1 MKILIRLFLLLVFSI
16 YPLLNC
22 FAHNDPKDIMNY
34 VAGRVIDERGFPVE
48 KAKIMIK
55 GKETQTDKSGKFRIL
70 DLTFPYDVTIAD
82 RITSTAVIYK
92 NISIDNPD
100 LILFGTPN
108 ARDANV
114 ATLSIS
120 FPEIPSGCSARMQF
134 ISSDIF
140 FCDNIEALAG
150 EKRKN
155 IKVYWPASDNT
166 LKGKL
171 IFIQKDSLK
180 YETSE
185 FKNITLSGNT
195 VPYEISLK
203 VNSRNIKS
211 TSLLTINLPFR
222 EYISKGCYVFADFFD
237 YNSNSDFE
245 LSEFEGDLLSFKSIV
260 PVKLPISFRLKV
272 SGYVDFKDGSGYSNY
287 KYSNPGESITLEKE
301 TPPELQ
307 TPSDKYTGTS
317 GNTEFY
323 YSLGSGTGIFVVRYQ
338 SINPPLNFYI
348 VTEERS
354 VYLDYLSRSEF
365 AGLRSV
371 EFKWNVKKYLT
382 YFSVNDFVRPNV
394 FQNDLGYK
402 AVLYSSE
409 RTFKTGYF

>member
-1 MKILIRLFLLLVFSI
+1 MKILIHFFLLLFFSI
-16 YPLLNC
+16 FPLLDS
-22 FAHNDPKDIMNY
+22 FAYTNPKDIVSY

-48 KAKIMIK
+48 KAKIMIR
-55 GKETQTDKSGKFRIL
+55 GKESQTDKYGKFRIL

-82 RITSTAVIYK
+82 RLTSTAVIYK
-92 NISIDNPD
+92 NLTIDNPD

-120 FPEIPSGCSARMQF
+120 FPEIPAGSSARMQF

-140 FCDNIEALAG
+140 FCDNIEASAG

-155 IKVYWPASDNT
+155 IKVYWPASNNT
-166 LKGKL
+166 LRGKL
-171 IFIQKDSLK
+171 IFIQKDSTK

-185 FKNITLSGNT
+185 YKNISLSGNQI
-195 VPYEISLK
+195 PYEINLK
-203 VNSRNIKS
+203 VNSKNIKS

-222 EYISKGCYVFADFFD
+222 DYVSKGCYVFADFFD

-245 LSEFEGDLLSFKSIV
+245 LSEYKGDLLSFKSIV
-260 PVKLPISFRLKV
+260 PSKLPISFRLKV

-287 KYSNPGESITLEKE
+287 EYSNPGDNITLERE

-307 TPSDKYTGTS
+307 TPSDKYTGAS

-323 YSLGSGTGIFVVRYQ
+323 YSLGSGTGIFAVRFQ
-338 SINPPLNFYI
+338 STNPPLNFYI

-365 AGLRSV
+365 AGLKSV

-382 YFSVNDFVRPNV
+382 YFSVNDFVRPNI